1 MSDQQRLRSSL
12 DGLLA
17 RLRSRELMRNILR
30 MTGGGLFWGCLAA
43 VAIALFVTL
52 LTADGAAGV
61 RWWTLLAIPAGGLL
75 GAIIGATWKIDD
87 LRLARALDRSA
98 TSEDRFASALQ
109 LASHHR
115 PERAQL
121 VVADALERVAGASE
135 IAALPMHA
143 PRELKWLPAP
153 AIALALVLWL
163 MPVAKP
169 TAIAQQ
175 APEISPDEW
184 KQIQADLAEELQEFP
199 RETPEDREL
208 AERLEELAARLKDQP
223 DKREALAEIARLRE
237 ELEKRAE
244 AQGSDAVSMRQAA
257 RSMQSSSA
265 LSAFAAQLE
274 QGNYEGA
281 AAALEELAEQLEQD
295 KDALTAEEYEAIAQD
310 LEQMAQEIAANAE
323 LSQACRSA
331 AAAASKLNRNEL
343 AKACKNLSNSLKKNS
358 SKLRKGDGNCRSRSM
373 LDRLSKKLSKCKGG
387 KCCGKCGNGKCDGDC
402 DGSGGFVLKNQKKGG
417 LKAGWGTAPKWG
429 GGKLQQAGE
438 EREQAV
444 DDAAES
450 TGEMSVLP
458 TISNDERATSGQ
470 EYKEMFASM
479 VRKAEADLDLEQV
492 PPAYRDYL
500 RRYFVSIKPADREPE
515 AKGKQPT
522 PSPNE

>member
-1 MSDQQRLRSSL
+1 VSDQQRPQLSL
-12 DGLLA
+12 EGLLA
-17 RLRSRELMRNILR
+17 SLRSRDRMRNMLR
-30 MTGGGLFWGCLAA
+30 MTGGGLFWGCLVA
-43 VAIALFVTL
+43 VVVALFVTL
-52 LTADGAAGV
+52 LSADGAAGV
-61 RWWTLLAIPAGGLL
+61 RWWTLLAIPVGGLAGL
-75 GAIIGATWKIDD
+75 IVGATWKIDD
-87 LRLARALDRSA
+87 LRLARALDRCA

-109 LASHHR
+109 LANHHR
-115 PERAQL
+115 AERAQL

-135 IAALPMHA
+135 VAALPLHA
-143 PRELKWLPAP
+143 PRELRWLPAP
-153 AIALALVLWL
+153 AVVLALVLWL

-169 TAIAQQ
+169 SANAQQ
-175 APEISPDEW
+175 APEISPEEW
-184 KQIQADLAEELQEFP
+184 KQIQADLAEELKEFP
-199 RETPEDREL
+199 RQSPEDREL
-208 AERLEELAARLKDQP
+208 AERLAALAEKLKDQP
-223 DKREALAEIARLRE
+223 DKKEALAEIARLRE

-281 AAALEELAEQLEQD
+281 AAALEELAEKLEQD
-295 KDALTAEEYEAIAQD
+295 KDALSAEEYEAIAKD
-310 LEQMAQEIAANAE
+310 LEQLAQEIAANTE
-323 LSQACRSA
+323 LSQACHSA

-343 AKACKNLSNSLKKNS
+343 AKACKNLSNSLKKSS
-358 SKLRKGDGNCRSRSM
+358 SKLRKCDSNCRSRSM

-387 KCCGKCGNGKCDGDC
+387 VCKKCGNGQCDGDC
-402 DGSGGFVLKNQKKGG
+402 DGNASFVLKNQKKGG

-429 GGKLQQAGE
+429 GGKLQNADE

-458 TISNDERATSGQ
+458 TISNDERAKSGQ
-470 EYKEMFASM
+470 EYREMFASM

-500 RRYFVSIKPADREPE
+500 RRYFVSIKPADREPAE
-515 AKGKQPT
+515 NDKKPAE
-522 PSPNE
+522 SPHE